1 MEPIP
6 RPVPNNHH
14 EDGNDIRPN
23 DNAIGRDNHIEI
35 ENDIIP
41 NGDALRENNHLENED
56 DIEPNN
62 VIGGDNMRFED
73 DIEPNNVIGGDNM
86 RFEDDIEPNNV
97 IGEDNMR
104 FEDDIQPNN
113 VIGEDNVEFEDDI
126 EPNNVIGEDN
136 MRFGN
141 DMRPNHINEG
151 ENPGGNIP
159 NGYASD
165 PEDEGQDVMSK
176 SYPLDSLSLEH
187 IKNVLY
193 VGLHQLFDEF
203 EIKVA
208 SCPCL
213 TRPPYNLAAVGLSG
227 NPSILITGN
236 VKNLMPVPI
245 KNSTNNIRRLLLQRC
260 YNFFVIGAGYAAK
273 ESMPANGHFIINA
286 TISPPE
292 NVINN
297 SRIGYEEANTGER
310 ILKIINDPNEMKCS
324 MLGNFYLSEGRPG
337 NVIEVRA
344 KGCRT
349 SDYIITLIQSCL
361 YHYQNDKDIGLGG
374 VLMTNGGRVMQLITP
389 ENYPE
394 RFRTLQDFYRWLRW
408 HELKRNLITVGA
420 LANMPIHYF
429 GHLRNEGTI
438 FEVTDSFKFHS
449 FSNHDAVGQFMN
461 DVTPNETE
469 YVCYFNV
476 AQKCYFA

>member
-1 MEPIP
+1 
-6 RPVPNNHH
+6 
-14 EDGNDIRPN
+14 
-23 DNAIGRDNHIEI
+23 
-35 ENDIIP
+35 
-41 NGDALRENNHLENED
+41 
-56 DIEPNN
+56 
-62 VIGGDNMRFED
+62 MRFED
-73 DIEPNNVIGGDNM
+73 DIQ
-86 RFEDDIEPNNV
+86 PNNV

-136 MRFGN
+136 MRFEN
-141 DMRPNHINEG
+141 DIEPNHINEG
-151 ENPGGNIP
+151 ENPGENIP

-165 PEDEGQDVMSK
+165 PEDEDQDVISV
-176 SYPLDSLSLEH
+176 SYLLDSLSLEH

-193 VGLHQLFDEF
+193 IGLHQLFDEF

-213 TRPPYNLAAVGLSG
+213 TRSPYNLAAVGLSG
-227 NPSILITGN
+227 NPSILVTGR
-236 VKNLMPVPI
+236 VRNLVPVPI
-245 KNSTNNIRRLLLQRC
+245 INSTYNIRRLLLQRRN
-260 YNFFVIGAGYAAK
+260 NFFVIGAGYAAK
-273 ESMPANGHFIINA
+273 ESMPANGHFTINA

-310 ILKIINDPNEMKCS
+310 ILKTINDPNKMKCS
-324 MLGNFYLSEGRPG
+324 MLGTFFLSEGKPG

-344 KGCRT
+344 KGRRT
-349 SDYIITLIQSCL
+349 NYDIITLIQSCL
-361 YHYQNDKDIGLGG
+361 ERYQPDKDIGLGG

-394 RFRTLQDFYRWLRW
+394 RCRTIIDFYRWLRC

-420 LANMPIHYF
+420 LVNSVPIHSL
-429 GHLRNEGTI
+429 GRLRNEGPI
-438 FEVTDSFKFHS
+438 LEMTDGFKFHS
-449 FSNHDAVGQFMN
+449 FSNHDAVGQYMN

-476 AQKCYFA
+476 AQKLYTDV